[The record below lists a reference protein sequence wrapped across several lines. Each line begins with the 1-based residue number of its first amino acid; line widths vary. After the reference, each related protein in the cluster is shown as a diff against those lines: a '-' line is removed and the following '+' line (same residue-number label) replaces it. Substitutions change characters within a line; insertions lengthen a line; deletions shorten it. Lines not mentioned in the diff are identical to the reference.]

1 MFAARLFSLVLTA
14 AALIVGGAGPL
25 ATAQTPTADA
35 PKKALP
41 TCKGTSRATWN
52 NCAGNYTSTDGAI
65 YVGEF
70 RAGKYN
76 GNGSATWPNGDRYVG
91 EFLNDKFHG
100 QGVYTGEKSFVY
112 VGEFREGKFNGLG
125 TYTSSSGMKYVGE
138 WRDDEKHGQGTYTWP
153 SGRVYI
159 GQFREDERDGQGSET
174 MPDGTKYVGEFRE
187 SKRWGAGTLYDASG
201 KPIQSGMWR
210 EDRFDP
216 SSAMPAPTMMAAA
229 APAAA
234 APVSTPA
241 PVAAAVPAP
250 VSASAPTPSVS
261 ASPAASTP
269 TSITSEPTVA
279 SPAMVAGSRSSSSAT
294 AVTETPPSVATP
306 TSVTTPSSV
315 VAQSPAAAPV
325 SVAASASVA
334 TPAVTAT
341 TSVAA
346 APAPAPAP
354 APAVSQPGAIPV
366 SSADSASVQLA
377 AIPRPS
383 TDGRARVALVIGNQT
398 YTTVPSLRNAR
409 ADAEAMAAALDTLGF
424 EVILRLDLD
433 DRALRQAMR
442 DFKSRLDGG
451 SEAVFYFAGH
461 GVQLGA
467 ANYLLPTNIS
477 PESEEQVK
485 DDALML
491 QRVLDDLSEQ
501 KVRFSVAIVD
511 ACRDNPFP
519 KTGTRSIGGTR
530 GLAPTTAA
538 TGQMILFSAGA
549 GQTALDNLSP
559 DDSNPNGVFT
569 RVLLREMT
577 RPGVPVDQVLKR
589 TRQEVVSLAK
599 SIGHEQVPALYDQT
613 VGEFFF
619 MPAVA
624 GQQMARP
631 VEVAAPAA
639 FASMPTD
646 DRALWESVRDSKNPE
661 EIQAYLN
668 QFPQGLFAGVA
679 NVRLRA
685 LMGGGPATPT
695 SIAPST
701 ARPASAGTG
710 GATVTAAAGAATAA
724 NAAVL
729 VPASGQS
736 IGDLQKL
743 AAGAVFKDCADCPEM
758 VVIPS
763 GKFEMGLADFRK
775 ARRPTE
781 GPAREVSIPGTF
793 AIGKTEVTWSQYARF
808 VRETSRTGGMGC
820 DTYNAKRFRTNAQA
834 AWNSPGFPQTEN
846 DPVVCVSWDDAKA
859 YAEWL
864 GVKTGHNYRLITE
877 AEWEYVVRAGTKSER
892 FWGENPADACRFA
905 NVADATGRGTLGLES
920 VFDCRDRF
928 AGTAPAASFQSNP
941 FGVHD
946 LFGNAE
952 EWLLDCWSDTY
963 RNAPNSGIA
972 NTSGDCDRRVVRGGS
987 WFDGAETIRA
997 TARAADEKTARTSTR
1012 GFRIARTN

>member
-1 MFAARLFSLVLTA
+1 MFAARLSSLILTA
-14 AALIVGGAGPL
+14 AAMVAAGAGPL
-25 ATAQTPTADA
+25 ALAQTPSADA
-35 PKKALP
+35 TKKALP
-41 TCKGTSRATWN
+41 TCKGTSRVSWN
-52 NCAGNYTSTDGAI
+52 NCAGTYTATDGAV

-70 RAGKYN
+70 RSGKYN
-76 GNGSATWPNGDRYVG
+76 GRGSATWPNGDRYVG
-91 EFLNDKFHG
+91 EFLNDQFHG
-100 QGVYTGEKSFVY
+100 QGIYTGEKSFVY
-112 VGEFREGKFNGLG
+112 VGEFREGKFNGIG

-210 EDRFDP
+210 EDRFDQ
-216 SSAMPAPTMMAAA
+216 SSAISAPVMMAEAAPTPVPSASPAIPTASVA
-229 APAAA
+229 APAQTPSTTANA
-234 APVSTPA
+234 APVSAPSTTPSTP
-241 PVAAAVPAP
+241 PVA
-250 VSASAPTPSVS
+250 ST
-261 ASPAASTP
+261 ASPTTEA
-269 TSITSEPTVA
+269 TVA
-279 SPAMVAGSRSSSSAT
+279 SPAMVAGSRSGAT
-294 AVTETPPSVATP
+294 S
-306 TSVTTPSSV
+306 
-315 VAQSPAAAPV
+315 APV
-325 SVAASASVA
+325 SASSQTSAEQASAVASMSATTASATTASQAPAASS
-334 TPAVTAT
+334 
-341 TSVAA
+341 
-346 APAPAPAP
+346 APTMDNSNA
-354 APAVSQPGAIPV
+354 
-366 SSADSASVQLA
+366 QLA
-377 AIPRPS
+377 AVPRPS
-383 TDGRARVALVIGNQT
+383 SGGRMRSALVIGNQT

-409 ADAEAMAAALDTLGF
+409 ADAEAMAAALDALGF
-424 EVILRLDLD
+424 DVMLRLDLD

-442 DFKSRLDGG
+442 DFKAKLDGG

-559 DDSNPNGVFT
+559 DDPNPNGVFT

-577 RPGVPVDQVLKR
+577 RPGLPVDQVLKR

-613 VGEFFF
+613 VGEFYFI
-619 MPAVA
+619 PAVA
-624 GQQMARP
+624 SPQMARP
-631 VEVAAPAA
+631 VEVAAPVTFAA
-639 FASMPTD
+639 AMPTD
-646 DRALWESVRDSKNPE
+646 DRALWESVRDSKNPD

-679 NVRLRA
+679 AVRLRA
-685 LMGGGPATPT
+685 LMGGGPAAPT
-695 SIAPST
+695 SITPSV
-701 ARPASAGTG
+701 AKPASAGSG
-710 GATVTAAAGAATAA
+710 GAAGGAVTAA

-729 VPASGQS
+729 IPASGQS
-736 IGDLQKL
+736 ISDLQKL
-743 AAGAVFKDCADCPEM
+743 SAGTAFRDCADCPEM
-758 VVIPS
+758 IVIPP

-820 DTYNAKRFRTNAQA
+820 DTYTNKRFRSNPQA

-846 DPVVCVSWDDAKA
+846 DPVVCISWDDAKA

-877 AEWEYVVRAGTKSER
+877 AEWEYVVRAGTKGER

-905 NVADATGRGTLGLES
+905 NVADATGRGSLGLES

-928 AGTAPAASFQSNP
+928 AGTAPAASFQPNP

-952 EWLLDCWSDTY
+952 EWVLDCWSETY
-963 RNAPNSGIA
+963 RNAPSSGIA

-987 WFDGAETIRA
+987 WFNGVDAIRS
-997 TARAADEKTARTSTR
+997 TARAVDETKARTSTR
-1012 GFRIARTN
+1012 GFRVARTN

>member
-1 MFAARLFSLVLTA
+1 MFAARLFSLILA
-14 AALIVGGAGPL
+14 SAALVAGGAGPL
-25 ATAQTPTADA
+25 ATAQTPAADA
-35 PKKALP
+35 SKKALP
-41 TCKGTSRATWN
+41 TCKGTSRASWN
-52 NCAGNYTSTDGAI
+52 NCAGTYTSTDGAI

-70 RAGKYN
+70 RGGKYN
-76 GNGSATWPNGDRYVG
+76 GSGSATWPNGDRYVG

-112 VGEFREGKFNGLG
+112 VGEFREGKFNGIG

-201 KPIQSGMWR
+201 KPLQSGMWR

-216 SSAMPAPTMMAAA
+216 SSAVPTPSMVAAA

-241 PVAAAVPAP
+241 PVVSAVSVPASESVP
-250 VSASAPTPSVS
+250 THSVLANAAAPTPTSV
-261 ASPAASTP
+261 
-269 TSITSEPTVA
+269 TSEPTVA
-279 SPAMVAGSRSSSSAT
+279 SPAVVAGSRSSSATT
-294 AVTETPPSVATP
+294 AVAETPQSVSTPTPMAAQPSVAAQP
-306 TSVTTPSSV
+306 VVAAQSSV
-315 VAQSPAAAPV
+315 A
-325 SVAASASVA
+325 
-334 TPAVTAT
+334 
-341 TSVAA
+341 
-346 APAPAPAP
+346 
-354 APAVSQPGAIPV
+354 APAVSQPAATPV
-366 SSADSASVQLA
+366 SSTDSASAQLA

-409 ADAEAMAAALDTLGF
+409 ADAEAMAAALDALGF

-467 ANYLLPTNIS
+467 ANYLLPTNIR

-519 KTGTRSIGGTR
+519 KTGTRSIGSTR

-559 DDSNPNGVFT
+559 EDSNPNGVFT

-577 RPGVPVDQVLKR
+577 RPGIPVDQVLKR

-624 GQQMARP
+624 GSQMARP
-631 VEVAAPAA
+631 VEVAAPVA

-710 GATVTAAAGAATAA
+710 GATMAAAAGATTAA

-729 VPASGQS
+729 LPASG
-736 IGDLQKL
+736 
-743 AAGAVFKDCADCPEM
+743 
-758 VVIPS
+758 
-763 GKFEMGLADFRK
+763 
-775 ARRPTE
+775 
-781 GPAREVSIPGTF
+781 
-793 AIGKTEVTWSQYARF
+793 
-808 VRETSRTGGMGC
+808 
-820 DTYNAKRFRTNAQA
+820 
-834 AWNSPGFPQTEN
+834 
-846 DPVVCVSWDDAKA
+846 
-859 YAEWL
+859 
-864 GVKTGHNYRLITE
+864 
-877 AEWEYVVRAGTKSER
+877 
-892 FWGENPADACRFA
+892 
-905 NVADATGRGTLGLES
+905 
-920 VFDCRDRF
+920 
-928 AGTAPAASFQSNP
+928 
-941 FGVHD
+941 
-946 LFGNAE
+946 
-952 EWLLDCWSDTY
+952 
-963 RNAPNSGIA
+963 
-972 NTSGDCDRRVVRGGS
+972 
-987 WFDGAETIRA
+987 
-997 TARAADEKTARTSTR
+997 
-1012 GFRIARTN
+1012 

>member
-1 MFAARLFSLVLTA
+1 MFAARLFSLVLSA
-14 AALIVGGAGPL
+14 AVLIAGGASPIAL
-25 ATAQTPTADA
+25 AQVPTPDA
-35 PKKALP
+35 AKKALP
-41 TCKGTSRATWN
+41 TCKGASRATWN
-52 NCAGNYTSTDGAI
+52 NCAGTYTASDGAV

-70 RAGKYN
+70 RGGKYN
-76 GNGSATWPNGDRYVG
+76 GKGSATWPNGDRYVG
-91 EFLNDKFHG
+91 EFLNDQFHG
-100 QGVYTGEKSFVY
+100 QGVYTAEKSFVY
-112 VGEFREGKFNGLG
+112 VGEFREGKFNGIG
-125 TYTSSSGMKYVGE
+125 TYTSSSGMKYAGE
-138 WRDDEKHGQGTYTWP
+138 WRDDEKDGQGTYTWP

-159 GQFREDERDGQGSET
+159 GQFRQDERDGQGSET

-187 SKRWGAGTLYDASG
+187 SKRWGAGTLYDGSG

-216 SSAMPAPTMMAAA
+216 SSAT
-229 APAAA
+229 
-234 APVSTPA
+234 
-241 PVAAAVPAP
+241 
-250 VSASAPTPSVS
+250 SAPP
-261 ASPAASTP
+261 
-269 TSITSEPTVA
+269 
-279 SPAMVAGSRSSSSAT
+279 ML
-294 AVTETPPSVATP
+294 
-306 TSVTTPSSV
+306 
-315 VAQSPAAAPV
+315 
-325 SVAASASVA
+325 
-334 TPAVTAT
+334 
-341 TSVAA
+341 AA
-346 APAPAPAP
+346 APAPVSPVPVSPAPVSPPPTPTMSSSSAVASEVAPATRETTVIAS
-354 APAVSQPGAIPV
+354 APASTTVAVPV
-366 SSADSASVQLA
+366 QNVIASAPPPTASPTPAATPPIVAPTPAMESSSAQLA
-377 AIPRPS
+377 AIPRPAS
-383 TDGRARVALVIGNQT
+383 DGRARVALVVGNQS

-409 ADAEAMAAALDTLGF
+409 ADAEAMAAALDALGF
-424 EVILRLDLD
+424 EVMLRLDLD

-442 DFKSRLDGG
+442 DFKSKLDGG

-519 KTGTRSIGGTR
+519 KTGTRSIGNTR

-559 DDSNPNGVFT
+559 DDPNPNGVFT

-577 RPGVPVDQVLKR
+577 KPGIPVDQVLKR

-613 VGEFFF
+613 VGEFYFI
-619 MPAVA
+619 PAVA
-624 GQQMARP
+624 GAQMARATDVAP
-631 VEVAAPAA
+631 MAVAA
-639 FASMPTD
+639 MPTD
-646 DRALWESVRDSKNPE
+646 DRALWESVRDSKNPD

-679 NVRLRA
+679 AVRLRA
-685 LMGGGPATPT
+685 LMGGGPSTPT
-695 SIAPST
+695 SVASSG
-701 ARPASAGTG
+701 AKPASAGSG
-710 GATVTAAAGAATAA
+710 GATVMGAATGAATAA

-729 VPASGQS
+729 IPASGQS
-736 IGDLQKL
+736 IGDLQQL
-743 AAGAVFKDCADCPEM
+743 AAGTIFKDCADCPEM

-763 GKFEMGLADFRK
+763 GKFEMGLVDFRK

-793 AIGKTEVTWSQYARF
+793 AIGKTEVTWAQYARF

-820 DTYNAKRFRTNAQA
+820 DTYTAKRFKTNTQA

-846 DPVVCVSWDDAKA
+846 DPVVCVSWDDAKS

-905 NVADATGRGTLGLES
+905 NVADATGRGSLGLEA

-928 AGTAPAASFQSNP
+928 AGTAPAASFQPNP

-952 EWLLDCWSDTY
+952 EWILDCWSDTY
-963 RNAPNSGIA
+963 RNAPTSGVA

-987 WFDGAETIRA
+987 WFNGADAIRA
-997 TARAADEKTARTSTR
+997 TARAADETSARSSTR

>member
-1 MFAARLFSLVLTA
+1 MFAARLFSLILA
-14 AALIVGGAGPL
+14 SAALVAGGAGPL
-25 ATAQTPTADA
+25 ATAQTPTSDGS
-35 PKKALP
+35 KKALP

-52 NCAGNYTSTDGAI
+52 NCAGNYTSTDGAF

-70 RAGKYN
+70 RAGKYD

-216 SSAMPAPTMMAAA
+216 SSAMPAPTLMAAA

-241 PVAAAVPAP
+241 SVVTAVSAPA
-250 VSASAPTPSVS
+250 SASAPTPSVS

-279 SPAMVAGSRSSSSAT
+279 SPAMVAGSRTSSSAT
-294 AVTETPPSVATP
+294 AVTETPPSGATP

-315 VAQSPAAAPV
+315 VAQSP
-325 SVAASASVA
+325 VAAQSSVA
-334 TPAVTAT
+334 T
-341 TSVAA
+341 
-346 APAPAPAP
+346 PAP
-354 APAVSQPGAIPV
+354 APAVSQPAAISV
-366 SSADSASVQLA
+366 SSADSASAQLA

-519 KTGTRSIGGTR
+519 KTGTRSLGSTR

-619 MPAVA
+619 MPAIA
-624 GQQMARP
+624 GPQMARP

-695 SIAPST
+695 SIAPSAT
-701 ARPASAGTG
+701 RPASAGTG
-710 GATVTAAAGAATAA
+710 GATITAAAGAAIAT
-724 NAAVL
+724 NAAIL

-775 ARRPTE
+775 VRRPTE

-793 AIGKTEVTWSQYARF
+793 AIGKTEVTWSEYARF

-892 FWGENPADACRFA
+892 FWGENPADACRFG
-905 NVADATGRGTLGLES
+905 NVADATGRGSLGLES

>member
-1 MFAARLFSLVLTA
+1 MSLRRLPSLVLACVTLIA
-14 AALIVGGAGPL
+14 AGAGPL
-25 ATAQTPTADA
+25 SVAQTPADPA
-35 PKKALP
+35 KKALP
-41 TCKGTSRATWN
+41 ACKGTSRTTWN
-52 NCAGNYTSTDGAI
+52 NCAGTYTTTDGAV

-70 RAGKYN
+70 RGGKYN
-76 GNGSATWPNGDRYVG
+76 GQGSATWPNGDRYVG

-100 QGVYTGEKSFVY
+100 QGVYTAEKNFVY
-112 VGEFREGKFNGLG
+112 VGEFREGKFNGIG

-153 SGRVYI
+153 SGRIYV

-174 MPDGTKYVGEFRE
+174 MTDGSKYVGEFRE
-187 SKRWGAGTLYDASG
+187 GKRWGAGTLYDASG
-201 KPIQSGMWR
+201 KVVQSGVWR
-210 EDRFDP
+210 EDRFDS
-216 SSAMPAPTMMAAA
+216 SSASPTTMVAAAATSDPVPVAAAPPVAAASPVAAAPSIPAASAPASTVTRPAA
-229 APAAA
+229 APAVNSE
-234 APVSTPA
+234 PVQ
-241 PVAAAVPAP
+241 
-250 VSASAPTPSVS
+250 
-261 ASPAASTP
+261 ASPA
-269 TSITSEPTVA
+269 VA
-279 SPAMVAGSRSSSSAT
+279 AGSRSG
-294 AVTETPPSVATP
+294 VNTPIPSIASTPSPTVVASNPSVM
-306 TSVTTPSSV
+306 S
-315 VAQSPAAAPV
+315 
-325 SVAASASVA
+325 
-334 TPAVTAT
+334 TPAVTP
-341 TSVAA
+341 A
-346 APAPAPAP
+346 APP
-354 APAVSQPGAIPV
+354 
-366 SSADSASVQLA
+366 SSASAESAMTQVPA
-377 AIPRPS
+377 MGGGGTS
-383 TDGRARVALVIGNQT
+383 SDGRTRVALVVGNQT
-398 YTTVPSLRNAR
+398 YAMVPSLRNAR

-424 EVILRLDLD
+424 EVMLRLDLD

-442 DFKSRLDGG
+442 DFKGRLDGG

-467 ANYLLPTNIS
+467 ANYLLPTNINA
-477 PESEEQVK
+477 ESEEQVK

-491 QRVLDDLSEQ
+491 QRVLDDLAEQ

-519 KTGTRSIGGTR
+519 KKNGTRSIGSTR

-577 RPGVPVDQVLKR
+577 KPGVPVDQVLKR

-613 VGEFFF
+613 VGEFYFL
-619 MPAVA
+619 PAITGA
-624 GQQMARP
+624 QPSRA
-631 VEVAAPAA
+631 EVAAAPVTVAA
-639 FASMPTD
+639 LPTD

-679 NVRLRA
+679 NVRLRS
-685 LMGGGPATPT
+685 LMAGPASPT
-695 SIAPST
+695 SAAPTSL
-701 ARPASAGTG
+701 PSASAGSG
-710 GATVTAAAGAATAA
+710 GASAVVA
-724 NAAVL
+724 AAVL
-729 VPASGQS
+729 VPAGGQS
-736 IGDLQKL
+736 IDDLQKL
-743 AAGAVFKDCADCPEM
+743 AAGTIFRDCPDCPEM

-763 GKFEMGLADFRK
+763 GKFEMGLADYRK
-775 ARRPTE
+775 ARRPNE
-781 GPAREVSIPGTF
+781 GPSREVTIPGTF
-793 AIGKTEVTWSQYARF
+793 AIGRHEVTWSQYARF
-808 VRETSRTGGMGC
+808 VRETSRASGTGC
-820 DTYNAKRFRTNAQA
+820 DTYTAKRFKNNAQA
-834 AWNSPGFPQTEN
+834 GWNSPGFPQTEN

-877 AEWEYVVRAGTKSER
+877 AEWEYAARAGTKGDR

-905 NVADATGRGTLGLES
+905 NVADATGRGSLGLEAP
-920 VFDCRDRF
+920 FDCRDRF
-928 AGTAPAASFQSNP
+928 AGTSPVASFQPNP

-952 EWLLDCWSDTY
+952 EWVLDCWSDTY

-972 NTSGDCDRRVVRGGS
+972 NTAGDCDRRAIRGGS
-987 WFDGAETIRA
+987 WFDGAEAIRA
-997 TARAADEKTARTSTR
+997 TARRSAETGTRTSTR

>member
-1 MFAARLFSLVLTA
+1 MFAARLSSLVLSAVVLIAGGSGPVAFAQVPAPDA
-14 AALIVGGAGPL
+14 A
-25 ATAQTPTADA
+25 
-35 PKKALP
+35 KKALP
-41 TCKGTSRATWN
+41 TCKGASRASWN
-52 NCAGNYTSTDGAI
+52 NCAGTYTASDGAV

-70 RAGKYN
+70 RGGKYN
-76 GNGSATWPNGDRYVG
+76 GKGSATWPNGDRYVG
-91 EFLNDKFHG
+91 EFLNDQFHG
-100 QGVYTGEKSFVY
+100 QGVYTAEKSFVY
-112 VGEFREGKFNGLG
+112 VGEFREGKFNGIG

-138 WRDDEKHGQGTYTWP
+138 WRDDEKDGQGTYTWP

-159 GQFREDERDGQGSET
+159 GQFRQDERDGQGSET

-187 SKRWGAGTLYDASG
+187 SKRWGAGTLYDGSG

-216 SSAMPAPTMMAAA
+216 SSAT
-229 APAAA
+229 
-234 APVSTPA
+234 STPPMLA
-241 PVAAAVPAP
+241 TAPAP
-250 VSASAPTPSVS
+250 VSPPPVATTPS
-261 ASPAASTP
+261 ASPVAPAASEP
-269 TSITSEPTVA
+269 VAVAATSAPSTVNVTSEPTVA
-279 SPAMVAGSRSSSSAT
+279 SPATAAGSRSGSNSVVTSSSSPTSAL
-294 AVTETPPSVATP
+294 ASAPSSPPVAPQPVAPQPVAPQPVAAPPSATET
-306 TSVTTPSSV
+306 
-315 VAQSPAAAPV
+315 
-325 SVAASASVA
+325 
-334 TPAVTAT
+334 
-341 TSVAA
+341 
-346 APAPAPAP
+346 
-354 APAVSQPGAIPV
+354 
-366 SSADSASVQLA
+366 SSAQLA

-383 TDGRARVALVIGNQT
+383 SDGRARVALVVGNQS

-409 ADAEAMAAALDTLGF
+409 ADAEAMAAALDALGF
-424 EVILRLDLD
+424 EVMLRLDLD

-442 DFKSRLDGG
+442 DFKSKLDGG

-519 KTGTRSIGGTR
+519 KSGTRSIGSTR

-559 DDSNPNGVFT
+559 DDPNPNGVFT

-577 RPGVPVDQVLKR
+577 KPGIPVDQVLKR

-613 VGEFFF
+613 VGEFYFI
-619 MPAVA
+619 PAVA
-624 GQQMARP
+624 GSQMARGADAAP
-631 VEVAAPAA
+631 MAVAAI
-639 FASMPTD
+639 PTD
-646 DRALWESVRDSKNPE
+646 DRALWESVRDSKNPD

-668 QFPQGLFAGVA
+668 QFPQGLFAGLA

-685 LMGGGPATPT
+685 LMGGGPSTPT
-695 SIAPST
+695 SVASSG
-701 ARPASAGTG
+701 ARPASSGSGGAPAMTTVAGT
-710 GATVTAAAGAATAA
+710 TTAA

-729 VPASGQS
+729 IPAAGQS
-736 IGDLQKL
+736 IGDLQQL
-743 AAGAVFKDCADCPEM
+743 AAGTVFKDCADCPEM

-793 AIGKTEVTWSQYARF
+793 AMGKTEVTWAQYARF

-820 DTYNAKRFRTNAQA
+820 DTYTAKRFKTNAQA

-905 NVADATGRGTLGLES
+905 NVADATGRGSLGLEA

-928 AGTAPAASFQSNP
+928 AGTAPAASFQPNP

-952 EWLLDCWSDTY
+952 EWILDCWSDTY

-972 NTSGDCDRRVVRGGS
+972 NTSGDCDRRVIRGGS
-987 WFDGAETIRA
+987 WFNGADTIRA
-997 TARAADEKTARTSTR
+997 TARAAEETSARSSTR

>member
-1 MFAARLFSLVLTA
+1 M
-14 AALIVGGAGPL
+14 
-25 ATAQTPTADA
+25 
-35 PKKALP
+35 
-41 TCKGTSRATWN
+41 
-52 NCAGNYTSTDGAI
+52 
-65 YVGEF
+65 
-70 RAGKYN
+70 
-76 GNGSATWPNGDRYVG
+76 
-91 EFLNDKFHG
+91 
-100 QGVYTGEKSFVY
+100 
-112 VGEFREGKFNGLG
+112 
-125 TYTSSSGMKYVGE
+125 
-138 WRDDEKHGQGTYTWP
+138 
-153 SGRVYI
+153 
-159 GQFREDERDGQGSET
+159 
-174 MPDGTKYVGEFRE
+174 
-187 SKRWGAGTLYDASG
+187 
-201 KPIQSGMWR
+201 
-210 EDRFDP
+210 
-216 SSAMPAPTMMAAA
+216 
-229 APAAA
+229 
-234 APVSTPA
+234 
-241 PVAAAVPAP
+241 
-250 VSASAPTPSVS
+250 
-261 ASPAASTP
+261 
-269 TSITSEPTVA
+269 
-279 SPAMVAGSRSSSSAT
+279 
-294 AVTETPPSVATP
+294 
-306 TSVTTPSSV
+306 
-315 VAQSPAAAPV
+315 
-325 SVAASASVA
+325 
-334 TPAVTAT
+334 
-341 TSVAA
+341 
-346 APAPAPAP
+346 
-354 APAVSQPGAIPV
+354 
-366 SSADSASVQLA
+366 
-377 AIPRPS
+377 
-383 TDGRARVALVIGNQT
+383 RVALVIGNQT
-398 YTTVPSLRNAR
+398 YSTVPSLRNAR
-409 ADAEAMAAALDTLGF
+409 ADAEAMAAALDALGF
-424 EVILRLDLD
+424 DVMLRLDLD

-519 KTGTRSIGGTR
+519 KSGTRSIGGTR

-559 DDSNPNGVFT
+559 EDPNPNGVFT

-613 VGEFFF
+613 VGEFYF
-619 MPAVA
+619 MPGVA
-624 GQQMARP
+624 APQTAR
-631 VEVAAPAA
+631 VETAAAPAA
-639 FASMPTD
+639 FAAIPTD

-679 NVRLRA
+679 AVRLRA
-685 LMGGGPATPT
+685 LMGGGPSTPT
-695 SIAPST
+695 SVASS
-701 ARPASAGTG
+701 AMRPASMGGG
-710 GATVTAAAGAATAA
+710 GASTAPATGVATAA
-724 NAAVL
+724 TNAAVL
-729 VPASGQS
+729 IPASGQS

-743 AAGAVFKDCADCPEM
+743 AAGSVFRDCADCPEM
-758 VVIPS
+758 VVIPP

-820 DTYNAKRFRTNAQA
+820 DTYTAKRFKSNQQA

-846 DPVVCVSWDDAKA
+846 DPVVCISWDDAKA

-877 AEWEYVVRAGTKSER
+877 AEWEYVVRAGTTGER

-905 NVADATGRGTLGLES
+905 NVADATGRGSLGLEA

-928 AGTAPAASFQSNP
+928 AGTAPAASFQANP

-952 EWLLDCWSDTY
+952 EWVLDCWSETY
-963 RNAPNSGIA
+963 RNAPTSGIA

-987 WFDGAETIRA
+987 WFNGGDDIRA
-997 TARAADEKTARTSTR
+997 TARDADETTARTSTR

>member
-1 MFAARLFSLVLTA
+1 MSLRRLPSLVLA
-14 AALIVGGAGPL
+14 CVALIAAGAGPL
-25 ATAQTPTADA
+25 SVAQTPADPA
-35 PKKALP
+35 KKALP
-41 TCKGTSRATWN
+41 ACKGTSRTTWN
-52 NCAGNYTSTDGAI
+52 NCAGTYTTTDGAV

-70 RAGKYN
+70 RGGKYN
-76 GNGSATWPNGDRYVG
+76 GQGSATWPNGDRYVG

-100 QGVYTGEKSFVY
+100 QGVYTAEKNFVY
-112 VGEFREGKFNGLG
+112 VGEFREGKFNGIG

-153 SGRVYI
+153 SGRVYV

-174 MPDGTKYVGEFRE
+174 MTDGSKYVGEFRE
-187 SKRWGAGTLYDASG
+187 GKRWGAGTLYDASG
-201 KPIQSGMWR
+201 KVVQSGQWR
-210 EDRFDP
+210 EDRFDASAP
-216 SSAMPAPTMMAAA
+216 SPATIVAATPPSEPSPVVA
-229 APAAA
+229 APSVITANAPAATTPPPSA
-234 APVSTPA
+234 A
-241 PVAAAVPAP
+241 
-250 VSASAPTPSVS
+250 SVITS
-261 ASPAASTP
+261 ESVQASPA
-269 TSITSEPTVA
+269 VA
-279 SPAMVAGSRSSSSAT
+279 AGSRSGTNVS
-294 AVTETPPSVATP
+294 
-306 TSVTTPSSV
+306 TPSPMI
-315 VAQSPAAAPV
+315 VAAASPNAASSPPKTTSTAAPV
-325 SVAASASVA
+325 A
-334 TPAVTAT
+334 PAPPV
-341 TSVAA
+341 SS
-346 APAPAPAP
+346 PAPAPSVPVTSNAP
-354 APAVSQPGAIPV
+354 VAFNAVSPSSPQP
-366 SSADSASVQLA
+366 SSANTDSATAQVA
-377 AIPRPS
+377 AMSSGAPS
-383 TDGRARVALVIGNQT
+383 DGRTRVALVIGNQT
-398 YTTVPSLRNAR
+398 YAMVPSLRNAR

-424 EVILRLDLD
+424 EVMLRLDLD

-442 DFKSRLDGG
+442 DFKGRLDGG

-491 QRVLDDLSEQ
+491 QRVLDDLAEQ

-519 KTGTRSIGGTR
+519 KKNGTRSIGSTR

-577 RPGVPVDQVLKR
+577 KPGVPVDQVLKR

-613 VGEFFF
+613 VGEFYFL
-619 MPAVA
+619 PAIA
-624 GQQMARP
+624 GAQPARA
-631 VEVAAPAA
+631 EVAAAPVTVAA
-639 FASMPTD
+639 LPTD

-685 LMGGGPATPT
+685 LMAGPASPT
-695 SIAPST
+695 SAAPTSL
-701 ARPASAGTG
+701 PSASAGSG
-710 GATVTAAAGAATAA
+710 GASAVVA
-724 NAAVL
+724 AAVL
-729 VPASGQS
+729 VPAGGQS
-736 IGDLQKL
+736 IDDLQKL
-743 AAGAVFKDCADCPEM
+743 AAGTIFRDCPDCPEM

-763 GKFEMGLADFRK
+763 GKFEMGLADYRK
-775 ARRPTE
+775 ARRPNE
-781 GPAREVSIPGTF
+781 GPSHEVTIPGTF
-793 AIGKTEVTWSQYARF
+793 AIGRHEVTWSQYARF
-808 VRETSRTGGMGC
+808 VRETSRASGTGC
-820 DTYNAKRFRTNAQA
+820 DTYTAKRFKNNAQA
-834 AWNSPGFPQTEN
+834 GWNSPGFPQTEN

-877 AEWEYVVRAGTKSER
+877 AEWEYAARAGTKGDR

-905 NVADATGRGTLGLES
+905 NVADATGRGSLGLEAP
-920 VFDCRDRF
+920 FDCRDRF
-928 AGTAPAASFQSNP
+928 AGTSPVASFQPNP

-952 EWLLDCWSDTY
+952 EWVLDCWSDTY

-972 NTSGDCDRRVVRGGS
+972 NTVGDCDRRVIRGGS
-987 WFDGAETIRA
+987 WFDGAEAIRA
-997 TARAADEKTARTSTR
+997 TARRADETGTRTSAR

>member
-1 MFAARLFSLVLTA
+1 MFAARLSSLILTA
-14 AALIVGGAGPL
+14 AAIVAAGAGPL
-25 ATAQTPTADA
+25 ALAQTPSAEAT
-35 PKKALP
+35 KKALP
-41 TCKGTSRATWN
+41 TCKGTARASWN
-52 NCAGNYTSTDGAI
+52 NCAGTYTATDGAV

-70 RAGKYN
+70 RSGKYN
-76 GNGSATWPNGDRYVG
+76 GRGSATWPNGDRYVG
-91 EFLNDKFHG
+91 EFLNDQFHG

-112 VGEFREGKFNGLG
+112 VGEFREGKFNGIG

-187 SKRWGAGTLYDASG
+187 SKRWGAGTVYDASG

-210 EDRFDP
+210 EDRFDQ
-216 SSAMPAPTMMAAA
+216 SSVTSAPVMMAEAAPTPVPSASAAIPTVSSA
-229 APAAA
+229 APAQT
-234 APVSTPA
+234 PNTPA
-241 PVAAAVPAP
+241 DVVP
-250 VSASAPTPSVS
+250 VSAPSTAPPTTPVASAAIT
-261 ASPAASTP
+261 
-269 TSITSEPTVA
+269 TSEPTVA
-279 SPAMVAGSRSSSSAT
+279 SPAMVAGSRSGAASAPVSASSQTPAASPAQAMDTSSA
-294 AVTETPPSVATP
+294 
-306 TSVTTPSSV
+306 
-315 VAQSPAAAPV
+315 QLAAAP
-325 SVAASASVA
+325 
-334 TPAVTAT
+334 
-341 TSVAA
+341 
-346 APAPAPAP
+346 
-354 APAVSQPGAIPV
+354 
-366 SSADSASVQLA
+366 
-377 AIPRPS
+377 RPS
-383 TDGRARVALVIGNQT
+383 SDGRMRSALVIGNQT

-409 ADAEAMAAALDTLGF
+409 ADAEAMAAALDALGF
-424 EVILRLDLD
+424 EVMLRLDLD

-442 DFKSRLDGG
+442 DFKAKLDGG

-559 DDSNPNGVFT
+559 DDPNPNGVFT

-577 RPGVPVDQVLKR
+577 RPGLPVDQVLKR

-613 VGEFFF
+613 VGEFYFI
-619 MPAVA
+619 PAVTSP
-624 GQQMARP
+624 QMARP
-631 VEVAAPAA
+631 VEVATPAPFAA
-639 FASMPTD
+639 AMPTD
-646 DRALWESVRDSKNPE
+646 DRALWESVRDSKNPD

-679 NVRLRA
+679 AVRLRA
-685 LMGGGPATPT
+685 LMGGGPAAPT
-695 SIAPST
+695 SIAPSVVK
-701 ARPASAGTG
+701 PASAGSG
-710 GATVTAAAGAATAA
+710 GAAVTTAAAGAVTAA

-729 VPASGQS
+729 IPASGQS

-743 AAGAVFKDCADCPEM
+743 AAGTAFRDCADCPEM
-758 VVIPS
+758 IVIPP

-820 DTYNAKRFRTNAQA
+820 DTYANKRFRPNPQA

-846 DPVVCVSWDDAKA
+846 DPVVCISWDDAKA

-877 AEWEYVVRAGTKSER
+877 AEWEYVVRAGTQSER
-892 FWGENPADACRFA
+892 FWSENPADACRFA
-905 NVADATGRGTLGLES
+905 NVADATGRGSLGLES

-928 AGTAPAASFQSNP
+928 AGTAPAASFQPNP

-952 EWLLDCWSDTY
+952 EWVLDCWSETY

-987 WFDGAETIRA
+987 WFNGVDAIRS
-997 TARAADEKTARTSTR
+997 TARAADETKARTSTR